1 MQQFTFQLLV
11 KDSNQEVPN
20 IPPYIFRGVVLDFL
34 NTVDPKFVAEL
45 HRPNEIRPY
54 AIAVTRE
61 PPFLNLRLVC
71 LQEAMSQ
78 AILQR
83 LMKEENIPLLIA
95 GWEFVMVRINIE
107 SIPLVNLMR
116 DPQKVVKFQLRF
128 LMPTYFNIRDR
139 PIDMRFPESVFLFP
153 NLAKVWNQYAAE
165 ECQVDDGEFYQWVS
179 QHVSVSS
186 YKLQTRPVK
195 IDRQVKVFGCV
206 GWAKYLNNDPANIYA
221 SWVDILLKFAEY
233 VNVGGNR
240 TAGCGVIRYS
250 PLEWGNNGR
259 KQPDNE
265 EGENNQ
271 V

>member
-1 MQQFTFQLLV
+1 LLV
-11 KDSNQEVPN
+11 KENNQQVPN

-45 HRPNEIRPY
+45 HQPNEIRPY

-71 LQEAMSQ
+71 LQEAISQ

-95 GWEFVMVRINIE
+95 GWEFMMVRINFE

-116 DPQKVVKFQLRF
+116 EPQQVVKFQLRF

-139 PIDMRFPESVFLFP
+139 PMDMRFPEPVFLFP
-153 NLAKVWNQYAAE
+153 NLAKVWNQYAAA
-165 ECQVDDGEFYQWVS
+165 ECQVDEGEFYQWVS

-206 GWAKYLNNDPANIYA
+206 GWARYLNNDPANMYA
-221 SWVDILLKFAEY
+221 NWVDILLRFAEY

-240 TAGCGVIRYS
+240 TAGCGVIRYEVLEVEGLQGRS
-250 PLEWGNNGR
+250 P
-259 KQPDNE
+259 
-265 EGENNQ
+265 NQ
-271 V
+271 